1 MTKVDKMEQLVP
13 IVEAVLQIELDTK
26 NEQYFQR
33 WSTPKYKD
41 PKKWQQ
47 KKAKLLAEW
56 LIDRGKDR
64 CINYKE
70 I

>member
-41 PKKWQQ
+41 PRKM
-47 KKAKLLAEW
+47 AAEESK
-56 LIDRGKDR
+56 IISRMADRPR
-64 CINYKE
+64 E
-70 I
+70 